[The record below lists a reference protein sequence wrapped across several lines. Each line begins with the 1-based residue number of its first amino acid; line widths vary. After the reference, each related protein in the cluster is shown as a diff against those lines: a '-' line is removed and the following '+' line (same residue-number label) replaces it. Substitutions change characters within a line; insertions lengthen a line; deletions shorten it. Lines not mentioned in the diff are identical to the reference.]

1 MIRVTV
7 WNEFFHEQQE
17 GEDHVRA
24 IYPDGIHNYIKGFLD
39 EEEDFEVR
47 TATFYDGDDCGLSQE
62 VIDNTDV
69 LIWWAHMLHWDVPM
83 EVVTRVQH
91 AVLNGMGII
100 FLHSAHLSMPFTT
113 LMGTTGRLSW
123 RDGDTENV
131 WVVDPSHPIAK
142 GIGKKIELPIDE
154 VYSEPFG
161 IPEPDKLVFI
171 GTYGG
176 GEVFRS
182 GCCWHKGYG
191 NIFYFQPGHEEYPV
205 YHDKDIQQVIKN
217 AVRWCEPTLR
227 VENNVACTPIE

>member
-24 IYPDGIHNYIKGFLD
+24 IYPEGIHNYIKGFLD

-142 GIGKKIELPIDE
+142 GIGKKISLPIDE

-227 VENNVACTPIE
+227 VPNNVACTPIE